1 MNVLYIGL
9 IMGVIFLFICLMQI
23 FSLQKEVRKLNNI
36 TAHLLKE
43 IKLLKDNN
51 VNR

>member
-51 VNR
+51 DNR

>member
-43 IKLLKDNN
+43 IKSLKDNN
-51 VNR
+51 ANR